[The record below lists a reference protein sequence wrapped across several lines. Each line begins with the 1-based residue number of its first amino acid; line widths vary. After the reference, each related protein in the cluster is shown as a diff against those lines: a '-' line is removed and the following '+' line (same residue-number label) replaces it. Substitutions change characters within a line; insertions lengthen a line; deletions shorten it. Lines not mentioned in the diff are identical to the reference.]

1 MHKVSDKT
9 IHPLYESCHMTSL
22 NPIRRNRDFLEGLLD
37 NLFEKFSKSRNR
49 ICRNVENQYINAALQ
64 IQNHIF
70 REFLYSKS
78 QSLHQKLSNNCLIL
92 ARAYRILIPCQI
104 TTLGSIVSE
113 LFGKFGIFRE
123 TEMERING

>member
-22 NPIRRNRDFLEGLLD
+22 NPIRRNRDFLEYLLE
-37 NLFEKFSKSRNR
+37 LKFEKYSGSRKAIVN
-49 ICRNVENQYINAALQ
+49 NVVKQYIFTALK